1 MRGYR
6 LAPLAWLG
14 IDRRDGGVRRRNDSE
29 LGCVNWAL
37 GYAAAPCYLER
48 SSGNASKSIKA
59 EHPKFP
65 LVALSGPTRFQLLT
79 QSRHGRRRHQTYRGA
94 FAALG
99 GRPLHAGQ
107 PLSLSRRVCL

>member
-1 MRGYR
+1 MV
-6 LAPLAWLG
+6 
-14 IDRRDGGVRRRNDSE
+14 GGVRRRNDSE

-65 LVALSGPTRFQLLT
+65 LVARSGPTWWRYEVRFWPKADMGDAGIKLIVER
-79 QSRHGRRRHQTYRGA
+79 SPPW
-94 FAALG
+94 AAA
-99 GRPLHAGQ
+99 PLHAGQ
-107 PLSLSRRVCL
+107 PPLSFSTGLLGRLVPRR